1 MELDKQLID
10 FYRTMYSYN
19 SSDIPLNQWTNV
31 TVSQTYANSTSKYTF
46 AIEID
51 GTEVHSLENT
61 RAQQFFGVKEYWS
74 NPWADAALANRVV
87 NLWAGP
93 AQLKSRAATARPG
106 PQKSSAVTA
115 RPGPA
120 QLKSRAGHT
129 QFYFYKYF

>member
-1 MELDKQLID
+1 
-10 FYRTMYSYN
+10 MYSYN

-74 NPWADAALANRVV
+74 NPWADAALANVDNVTVLTSRGQFSWKICSIRKFLMTV
-87 NLWAGP
+87 
-93 AQLKSRAATARPG
+93 LKN
-106 PQKSSAVTA
+106 SSDD
-115 RPGPA
+115 
-120 QLKSRAGHT
+120 
-129 QFYFYKYF
+129 FYK

>member
-74 NPWADAALANRVV
+74 DPWADAALANVDNVTVV
-87 NLWAGP
+87 T
-93 AQLKSRAATARPG
+93 SRG
-106 PQKSSAVTA
+106 
-115 RPGPA
+115 
-120 QLKSRAGHT
+120 
-129 QFYFYKYF
+129 QF